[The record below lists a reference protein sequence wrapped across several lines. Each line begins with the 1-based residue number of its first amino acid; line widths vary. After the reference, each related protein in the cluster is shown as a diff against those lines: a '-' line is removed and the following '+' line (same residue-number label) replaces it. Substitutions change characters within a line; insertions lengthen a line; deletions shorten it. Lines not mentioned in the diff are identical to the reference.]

1 MNIDEI
7 VSNADPFTIK
17 AALSFV
23 VGSIWITA
31 LSLFSERLGSKIGG
45 AIAGI
50 PATMVMSL
58 AFIGI
63 TQSAQAAAATTTV
76 IPLMLGVNIIMV
88 SVFLTLMSRLGSGF
102 WLSLSAS
109 LCCWLLLSCLV
120 VTYNPTL
127 LVSLFVYLLVVVV
140 GYIVVEHTL
149 SIVSVPGGRVTSTK
163 AQILFRGLIA
173 GATVC
178 GAVLAARYS
187 GPTLGGVFATF
198 PALTVAL
205 MLIFKMSGSEK
216 LLPAFL
222 KNFIVVGTINVC
234 VFVLT
239 VRYMF
244 PVIGVGWGT
253 VCSLTISLLTS
264 YVLYLLVNKNMK

>member
-88 SVFLTLMSRLGSGF
+88 SVFLILLSRIGSGF
-102 WLSLSAS
+102 WPSLSVS
-109 LCCWLLLSCLV
+109 LCCWLILSWLV

-127 LVSLFVYLLVVVV
+127 LVSLFVYLLVVVA
-140 GYIVVEHTL
+140 GYIVIEHTL
-149 SIVSVPGGRVTSTK
+149 SIVSVPGARVTSTRT
-163 AQILFRGLIA
+163 QILFRGLIA